1 MLALQRESAQ
11 KEALGEPAYAASDYF
26 KLTFE
31 TVKANLTLTLTLTL
45 TTNPNPNHQP

>member
-26 KLTFE
+26 RLTFE
-31 TVKANLTLTLTLTL
+31 TVSDDLSSGSLS
-45 TTNPNPNHQP
+45 